1 MAKES
6 KNRGNWNTRIG
17 FILAAAGSAVGLGNI
32 WRFPYVAGEGGGGL
46 FVLIYLFFVIFISV
60 PYLYAELSLGRYSQ
74 RNAFG
79 AFKAITGNSAWK
91 YVGGFFIVIGLVFL
105 SYYSVVAGWA
115 VGYIVRDLIAA
126 NLEFGEF
133 IADWTLVIP
142 LMAIFLAI
150 TAYVVTGGISQGI
163 ERWVKF
169 LMPILVLLMFIVIIR
184 SVTLEGASEGI
195 AFYLSPDF
203 SAISGGVVMTAMGQA
218 FFSLSLGMGAMITY
232 GSYLKKDEN
241 LVTSGGY
248 VAFFDTFIAIM
259 AGFMIFPAV
268 FAMGMDPQEGATL
281 VFSVLPQVF
290 LEMPLGG
297 LIGILFFV
305 LLSIGALTSSIS
317 LLEIVVSYFIDER
330 KWSRIKSVI
339 TIGILAFVLG
349 IPSALSQG
357 SVSWLSDMSW
367 LFGDGGIL
375 GLGPNN
381 FLDIMDYFFGSLFLA
396 IGALLA
402 VLYVG
407 WVWGSDNAVKEI
419 QQGSNFVGALM
430 KYWVFMVR
438 YICPLI
444 IFASLVFM
452 IYEQLV

>member
-1 MAKES
+1 MANES
-6 KNRGNWNTRIG
+6 TSRGNWNTKIG

-74 RNAFG
+74 RNPFG

-91 YVGGFFIVIGLVFL
+91 YIGGFFIVIGLIFL

-115 VGYIVRDLIAA
+115 VGYIARDVIAA
-126 NLEFGEF
+126 DMGFGEF
-133 IADWTLVIP
+133 IADWTRVIP
-142 LMAIFLAI
+142 LMFIFLVI

-169 LMPILVLLMFIVIIR
+169 LMPVLVVLMFIIIIR
-184 SVTLEGASEGI
+184 SVTLEGAGEGI

-232 GSYLKKDEN
+232 GSYLKKSEN

-290 LEMPLGG
+290 IEMPLGG
-297 LIGILFFV
+297 FVGILFFL

-317 LLEIVVSYFIDER
+317 LLEIVVSFFIDEK
-330 KWSRIKSVI
+330 KWSRLKSVI
-339 TIGILAFVLG
+339 SVAAIAFLIG

-357 SVSWLSDMSW
+357 AVGWLSDMSW
-367 LFGDGGIL
+367 LFGEAGIL

-381 FLDIMDYFFGSLFLA
+381 FLDVMDYFFGSLFLA
-396 IGALLA
+396 IGAFL
-402 VLYVG
+402 VCLYVG
-407 WVWGSDNAVKEI
+407 WVWSADEAVKEI
-419 QQGSNFVGALM
+419 QQGSNFTGALM
-430 KYWVFMVR
+430 KYWVFMIR
-438 YICPLI
+438 FICPII
-444 IFASLVFM
+444 IFASLIFM
-452 IYEQLV
+452 VYEQIV